1 MALVAMDRVLE
12 IGGFAAGY
20 CGRMFVQAGCEVV
33 HVAGA
38 SLAPSEHSSAALDAY
53 LHAGKRR
60 IQTDDLTIIGELAGR
75 ADIVIA
81 EAPTAQGLLD
91 LGFDDWR
98 TPVKAAITPFGR
110 TGPKKNWSA
119 TPSTLLAMAGYTYLM
134 GRSGPG
140 AADPAGPLCGIPERW
155 FRLPRRE
162 RESTGRRRK
171 RHRRGDVRI
180 GYGVEPVYDGVVDL
194 RGRDT
199 FPPRQTTSFTHRQAT
214 CIAVRTVGSIST
226 SPCIS
231 GTPLPRPLIGR
242 SSCSIRASRRMPTA
256 WPIERRCTEILA
268 EAFGPLSTAEVLA
281 RATEHRFPCGEL
293 KTFDEVLH
301 DPHLAQRDFWQ
312 QVDGAHGRVSSPRI
326 GWRMDGASPRPAVLS
341 EREQR
346 SG

>member
-1 MALVAMDRVLE
+1 MDRVLE

-38 SLAPSEHSSAALDAY
+38 SLAPSEHSSTALDAY
-53 LHAGKRR
+53 LHAGKRC

-75 ADIVIA
+75 ADVVVA
-81 EAPTAQGLLD
+81 EAPTAQGLLN
-91 LGFDDWR
+91 LGFDDWSA
-98 TPVKAAITPFGR
+98 PVKAAITPFGR
-110 TGPKKNWSA
+110 AGPKKNWSA

-134 GRSGPG
+134 GDPDRAPLTLPGHYAEFQSGG
-140 AADPAGPLCGIPERW
+140 FAYLAAN
-155 FRLPRRE
+155 
-162 RESTGRRRK
+162 
-171 RHRRGDVRI
+171 
-180 GYGVEPVYDGVVDL
+180 
-194 RGRDT
+194 
-199 FPPRQTTSFTHRQAT
+199 
-214 CIAVRTVGSIST
+214 
-226 SPCIS
+226 
-231 GTPLPRPLIGR
+231 
-242 SSCSIRASRRMPTA
+242 ASRLAGEENVIDVGMFESVMALSQFTTVLWTCAGEIRSRHGNDFLYASPSNLYRCADGCVYINVTLHFWDALATAVDRPELVLDPRFETNADRMA
-256 WPIERRCTEILA
+256 NREALHEILA
-268 EAFGPLSTAEVLA
+268 EAFAPLSTAEVLA